1 MSPDREAIYKHLDRW
16 KQALMGP
23 IVGIPIL
30 LWEHLTGRPLTWA
43 WFLVLVLA
51 ALDLQFYRELKA
63 KPSSPE
69 YPKVYLRY
77 EKTAD
82 TSIEDSGFFLEVE
95 KGIRR
100 NDVFTVSS
108 RKKSPAN
115 RNAMG
120 PAQRRNR
127 GAPN

>member
-51 ALDLQFYRELKA
+51 ALDLQF
-63 KPSSPE
+63 
-69 YPKVYLRY
+69 
-77 EKTAD
+77 
-82 TSIEDSGFFLEVE
+82 
-95 KGIRR
+95 
-100 NDVFTVSS
+100 
-108 RKKSPAN
+108 
-115 RNAMG
+115 
-120 PAQRRNR
+120 
-127 GAPN
+127 